1 MKKSILVTLCAAL
14 ILSAA
19 ACGSKTAPTET
30 TETETELII
39 ETTTEA
45 PSETETQTETEEPDQ
60 LGEGEMYSYLTGE
73 VVSKK
78 VGLRRPYAI
87 MLNNIYDALP
97 QSGILYAEIVYE
109 AQVEAGITRLMG
121 VFQDVDEV
129 EKIGSIRSARHYY
142 IDFANDNNALYVHFG
157 QSRFA
162 QDRFDN
168 EGIVTISGLSSYTY
182 DVFYRSDDRE
192 APHNVYTTGEMLQA
206 GADITGLS
214 REYPEDFVPRFKFNR
229 KDTPLADGFDAKV
242 VNIPFDSQPW
252 FEYDAESGL
261 YKRFQYGEQHIDRET
276 GQQLAYKNIIVQYVY
291 ETSISNEDHQDL
303 TLNGSGKGYYITD
316 GKAIEVTW
324 ERADNDDRT
333 VYYDASGNPIKLNPG
348 KTFFEVVSDAK
359 TVTFE

>member
-1 MKKSILVTLCAAL
+1 MFALCASL
-14 ILSAA
+14 MFSTA
-19 ACGSKTAPTET
+19 ACGSKSAPTET
-30 TETETELII
+30 TETETELVV
-39 ETTTEA
+39 ETET
-45 PSETETQTETEEPDQ
+45 ETETQTEIQTTETEENT
-60 LGEGEMYSYLTGE
+60 LGEGEMYSFLTGE

-78 VGLRRPYAI
+78 VGLKRPYAI

-121 VFQDVDEV
+121 VFQDVDDV

-142 IDFANDNNALYVHFG
+142 IDFAHDNDALYVHFG

-162 QDRFDN
+162 QNRFDN

-182 DVFYRSDDRE
+182 EVFYRSDDRE

-214 REYPEDFVPRFKFNR
+214 REYPEDYTPRLQFNR
-229 KDTPLADGFDAKV
+229 KDTPLKDGFDAKA
-242 VNIPFDSQPW
+242 VNVPFDCHPR
-252 FEYDAESGL
+252 FEYDEATGL
-261 YKRFQYGEQHIDRET
+261 YKRFQYGEEHIDRET
-276 GQQLAYKNIIVQYVY
+276 CEQLAYKNIIVQYVY

-316 GKAIEVTW
+316 GKAIEITW
-324 ERADNDDRT
+324 ERADDDDRT
-333 VYYDASGNPIKLNPG
+333 VYYDAAGNLIKLNPG
-348 KTFFEVVSDAK
+348 KTFFEVVSDSK
-359 TVTFE
+359 EVTFE